1 MATVEECRVALEDLA
16 ARLASVDEGVR
27 RKHSLDRS
35 LSCQITDLGVSFSG
49 RLVDGTIR
57 GLRQAPDPAAKIK
70 IATSSDDLVALTRGS
85 LSFTRAWSDGR
96 LKIQASMFDLL
107 KLRSLA

>member
-1 MATVEECRVALEDLA
+1 MATVEECRAALENLA
-16 ARLASVDEGVR
+16 ARLASVDEGMR

-35 LSCQITDLGVSFSG
+35 LSCRVTDLGVAFSG
-49 RLVDGTIR
+49 RLVDGTLR
-57 GLRQAPDPAAKIK
+57 GLEQVPNPAAKIK

-85 LSFTRAWSDGR
+85 LSFTKAWADGR
-96 LKIQASMFDLL
+96 LKVDASVLDLL